1 MRFEE
6 ITQCPAPT
14 GANGFSA
21 NHNNKFIKLVELA
34 YSVYV
39 ELKLIT
45 DQQQFSI
52 RVLGKSHSY
61 LSCMKSRKRTPTQP
75 VLFRLLR
82 DVRIKRELI
91 SDNPHFGKPYAMMLN
106 RAFNKLVALEDI
118 IERVLIDKCG
128 CDVLDDNID
137 DWQTL

>member
-21 NHNNKFIKLVELA
+21 NHNNKFIKLVNLA
-34 YSVYV
+34 YRTYV

-45 DQQQFSI
+45 DKQQFSI

-61 LSCMKSRKRTPTQP
+61 LSCMKSRQRTPTQP

-82 DVRIKRELI
+82 DVRIQRDMIKA
-91 SDNPHFGKPYAMMLN
+91 NPHLGKPYAVMLN
-106 RAFNKLVALEDI
+106 QAFNKLDSLVGI
-118 IERVLIDKCG
+118 IEKVLIDKCECAALAG
-128 CDVLDDNID
+128 LEVR
-137 DWQTL
+137 T

>member
-6 ITQCPAPT
+6 ITQCPT
-14 GANGFSA
+14 LSKANGFSA
-21 NHNNKFIKLVELA
+21 NYNNKFIELVNLA
-34 YSVYV
+34 YRTYA
-39 ELKLIT
+39 ELKLTT

-82 DVRIKRELI
+82 DVRIQRDMIKE
-91 SDNPHFGKPYAMMLN
+91 NPHFGKPYAVMLN
-106 RAFNKLVALEDI
+106 RAFNKLEALVRL
-118 IERVLIDKCG
+118 IENVLIDKCE
-128 CDVLDDNID
+128 CAALARLQVR
-137 DWQTL
+137 T